1 MLLRNIVRD
10 LPKGFEL
17 SHEEEEYKEKYD
29 LDDEQMYW
37 RRLKIGEGGP
47 RKFMQEYPACAEEAF
62 LVSGHNVFNQE
73 KVHAMIAKEPLSVR
87 EYMSEKGVFDEFSA
101 GHLEIWEYPDWNS
114 QYVIG
119 ADVAQGVGQ
128 DYSVATVMDSE
139 RRIVAMYRH
148 NRLDATEFGETL
160 FYLGRYYNNALL
172 CVESNSIGQ
181 ATLARLDQMDYINLY
196 YQTKVADL
204 SNDEGTRAGFRTTVS
219 SKPQIIA
226 TMQNAIEED
235 DIYIPSK
242 SIISELK
249 TYVSNDNGKMEAL
262 TGTHDDTVIS
272 VALCLEVLRTHR
284 DRLSN
289 DRVTW
294 KQRSTN
300 IVSGEDWI

>member
-1 MLLRNIVRD
+1 MD
-10 LPKGFEL
+10 
-17 SHEEEEYKEKYD
+17 
-29 LDDEQMYW
+29 
-37 RRLKIGEGGP
+37 
-47 RKFMQEYPACAEEAF
+47 
-62 LVSGHNVFNQE
+62 
-73 KVHAMIAKEPLSVR
+73 
-87 EYMSEKGVFDEFSA
+87 
-101 GHLEIWEYPDWNS
+101 
-114 QYVIG
+114 
-119 ADVAQGVGQ
+119 AD
-128 DYSVATVMDSE
+128 

-160 FYLGRYYNNALL
+160 FYLGRYFNNALL

-262 TGTHDDTVIS
+262 QGCHDDTVIS

-284 DRLSN
+284 DRLTN

-294 KQRSTN
+294 KQRSTE
-300 IVSGEDWI
+300 IQRGEDWI